1 MTAKRF
7 NGPATLIIF
16 LALISTGATFSR
28 AQCVGCPGGHP
39 DPTAPPPNAV
49 TVGMNNAAKPVVKPN
64 KAEEDAYKALTA
76 RTASQSA
83 QVQLGEEFVRKF
95 PDSRYLPSIYGI
107 LTSAYFA
114 AGNEDKMFVSGSKA
128 LELNPDNSAVL
139 ALWRMGHA
147 APRPIQYTRCGA
159 TTGKVVEGYARY
171 AMELIPTLLKPADV
185 DDATFEKAKNEKL
198 SMAHS
203 GLGLVDINRR
213 KYADARTELMLAV
226 QLAENPDLVDYYLLG
241 NADVQTSYYN
251 DAVAAY
257 EKCAASGPLAAECQ
271 SREASAKQDAA
282 PSLSR

>member
-7 NGPATLIIF
+7 NGPATLVIF
-16 LALISTGATFSR
+16 IALISTDATLSR
-28 AQCVGCPGGHP
+28 AQCVGCPGYHP
-39 DPTAPPPNAV
+39 DPAAPPPNST
-49 TVGMNNAAKPVVKPN
+49 TVGMNNAAKPVTKVN

-83 QVQLGEEFVRKF
+83 QVQLGEDFVRKF

-128 LELNPDNSAVL
+128 LELNPDNTAVL
-139 ALWRMGHA
+139 ALLAMAMPRRVRSNTPDA
-147 APRPIQYTRCGA
+147 AQQLEKA
-159 TTGKVVEGYARY
+159 EGYARH
-171 AMELIPTLLKPADV
+171 ALELIPTLPKPADV
-185 DDATFEKAKNEKL
+185 DDATFEKVKNDQL

-203 GLGLVDINRR
+203 GVGLIDINRR

-271 SREASAKQDAA
+271 SREESAKQDAA
-282 PSLSR
+282 SSLSR